1 MTTMTKSEFAS
12 HINVKPGYVTQLRA
26 AGRLVMD
33 GDQVVV
39 EDSIKLIAETRD
51 PSKAGVAAR
60 HETAREEKRTSA
72 MLSTGASASHSTSAP
87 AAPGPSAV
95 ESNHA
100 LSGAEADDIGHA
112 AGSAYQHAKA
122 FREKYNAL
130 TAKMAYE
137 REMKTLLPAD
147 DVRQAIMDGDTIIRS
162 RLESLP
168 DQLAPLLAAEM
179 DEQRVRAILIEQIEH
194 LLTDLSSSFH
204 KLVNP

>member
-1 MTTMTKSEFAS
+1 MTTTMTKSEFAS
-12 HINVKPGYVTQLRA
+12 HINVKPGYVTQLII

-33 GDQVVV
+33 GDKVVV
-39 EDSIKLIAETRD
+39 EDSIKRINETRD
-51 PSKAGVAAR
+51 PSKVAVAAR
-60 HETAREEKRTSA
+60 HEKAREKKRIEA
-72 MLSTGASASHSTSAP
+72 KLSTSAP
-87 AAPGPSAV
+87 AAPGPSAA

-100 LSGAEADDIGHA
+100 LSGAESDDIGDA

-130 TAKMAYE
+130 SAKMAYE

-147 DVRQAIMDGDTIIRS
+147 DVRQAVMDGDTIIRS

-194 LLTDLSSSFH
+194 LLNDLSSSFH

>member
-1 MTTMTKSEFAS
+1 MTTTMTKSEFAS
-12 HINVKPGYVTQLRA
+12 HINVKPGYVSQLRA

-33 GDQVVV
+33 GDKVVV

-51 PSKAGVAAR
+51 PSKAAVAAR
-60 HETAREEKRTSA
+60 HETARQEKR
-72 MLSTGASASHSTSAP
+72 ASAPLSASANAAGETQQAP
-87 AAPGPSAV
+87 AQEPA
-95 ESNHA
+95 N
-100 LSGAEADDIGHA
+100 DDIGHA

-130 TAKMAYE
+130 SAKMAYE

-147 DVRQAIMDGDTIIRS
+147 DVRQAVMDGDTIIRS

-194 LLTDLSSSFH
+194 LLTDLSSSFY
-204 KLVNP
+204 KLVNS